1 MYKRIFSY
9 MKEYWLRYVL
19 ALVLMGL
26 IVLLDILN
34 PYFMGLSLKELGKE
48 TIDFSLVLS
57 YFFRCL
63 ILIILL
69 NVMQFCQT
77 IFPKKFDFFEK

>member
-1 MYKRIFSY
+1 MYKRLFSY

-69 NVMQFCQT
+69 ILSLVKIYQ
-77 IFPKKFDFFEK
+77 